1 MWDPVDVGSNLAESE
16 MLVRNGDLLALIV
29 MPPDGDRLRIKTHMS
44 LAAID
49 EISWNLEALIDG
61 FDSFVLVL
69 STGFMKHYVSITEQD
84 GDGTLRFLLDGHA
97 FCCALQG
104 LVSREVTVLV
114 NTSEGHSW
122 QVERVDVR
130 KDTVFLKR
138 LR

>member
-1 MWDPVDVGSNLAESE
+1 MRKWKPVDVGSGNLSENE

-29 MPPDGDRLRIKTHMS
+29 MTPDGDRLRIKTHMS

-69 STGFMKHYVSITEQD
+69 STGFMKHYVSITERD

-122 QVERVDVR
+122 QVE
-130 KDTVFLKR
+130 TI
-138 LR
+138 